1 MGVEPTQAEL
11 NAALN
16 PIFSDISNVYLIHD
30 DLIIATKNT
39 EKSLEAN
46 REVMKVITRKNL
58 TLNSSKC
65 TLGAK
70 EINFFVCVKFIFF

>member
-30 DLIIATKNT
+30 DLIITTKNT
-39 EKSLEAN
+39 EKYLEAN

-70 EINFFVCVKFIFF
+70 EINIFFL